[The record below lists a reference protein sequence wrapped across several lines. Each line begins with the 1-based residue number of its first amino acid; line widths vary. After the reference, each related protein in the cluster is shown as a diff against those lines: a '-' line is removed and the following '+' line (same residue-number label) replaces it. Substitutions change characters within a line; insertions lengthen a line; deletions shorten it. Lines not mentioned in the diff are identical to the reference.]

1 MINESGYCNATA
13 NFHFSQAVSMP
24 ALYQAWRKVR
34 ANRGAAGVDAIS
46 LSEFESQLT
55 ANLQELARSLQSGA
69 YQPLPAR
76 FVTVVKENGK
86 ERELGILTVRDR
98 VAQRAVLDVIEPLL
112 ERHFM
117 DCSFA
122 FRQGRNVEMAVQRMI
137 AARANG
143 FWWTVESDVQDFF
156 GSIDQRLLLQEICQ
170 LVPDEKLL
178 ALLRA
183 WLDAGALEQAG
194 GAGTN
199 IWRQGREVWAG
210 ARMFVR
216 ENVNQTVDTYIAQS
230 LGLDQEASLLTDE
243 PLPLPPALHDDGSH
257 SGFDLQASTQ
267 QRARRAAVKRFF
279 QDGALLALSQRAVLG
294 RILSAKVLGLGGLAV
309 GAALL
314 APKSRGLYRQY
325 FQTPLGTLQGAPLSP
340 LLANFYMT
348 PFDREFTSQGFRLI
362 RYCDDFVAQC
372 RTEEE
377 AQAALRAAERC
388 LAGRRLRLHPDKT
401 RIVSPDGEF
410 EFLGY
415 GFKSN
420 GQVEPPPSVP
430 EQMARRIR
438 ELAYR
443 ARFRMPGIKDG
454 GRAKS

>member
-1 MINESGYCNATA
+1 MINENNYFGADA
-13 NFHFSQAVSMP
+13 NSHFSRAAAVP

-55 ANLQELARSLQSGA
+55 ANLQELARSLRSGA

-76 FVTVVKENGK
+76 FVTITKENGK

-122 FRQGRNVEMAVQRMI
+122 FRQGRNVEMAVQQMI

-156 GSIDQRLLLQEICQ
+156 GSIDRRLMLQEVGRV
-170 LVPDEKLL
+170 VPDEKLL

-183 WLDAGALEQAG
+183 WLDAGALEQPSG
-194 GAGTN
+194 GAGAN
-199 IWRQGREVWAG
+199 IRRQGQEAWAG
-210 ARMFVR
+210 VRLFVR
-216 ENVNQTVDTYIAQS
+216 ENINQSMDDYLAQS
-230 LGLDQEASLLTDE
+230 LGLDQDASFLTDE
-243 PLPLPPALHDDGSH
+243 ALPASTELPGVGGNSLP
-257 SGFDLQASTQ
+257 DLQASAQ
-267 QRARRAAVKRFF
+267 QRTRRAAVKRLF

-314 APKSRGLYRQY
+314 APKARKLYRQY
-325 FQTPLGTLQGAPLSP
+325 FQTQLGTLQGAPLSP
-340 LLANFYMT
+340 LLTNFYMT
-348 PFDREFTSQGFRLI
+348 PFDRELTAQGFRLI
-362 RYCDDFVAQC
+362 RYCDDFVIQC
-372 RTEEE
+372 RTEAE
-377 AQAALRAAERC
+377 AQEALQGAEKA
-388 LAGRRLRLHPDKT
+388 LGKRRLRLHPEKT
-401 RIVSPDGEF
+401 RIIAPDGEF

-415 GFKSN
+415 GFKHN
-420 GQVEPPPSVP
+420 GQIITPPTVP
-430 EQMARRIR
+430 EQMARQINA
-438 ELAYR
+438 LARR
-443 ARFRMPGIKDG
+443 AARWR
-454 GRAKS
+454 KSS

>member
-1 MINESGYCNATA
+1 MINESSYFRATA
-13 NFHFSQAVSMP
+13 NSHFSRAASVP

-46 LSEFESQLT
+46 LSEFESQLA

-76 FVTVVKENGK
+76 FVTITKENGK

-98 VAQRAVLDVIEPLL
+98 IAQRAVLDGIEPLL

-156 GSIDQRLLLQEICQ
+156 GSIDRRLLLQEIGRI
-170 LVPDEKLL
+170 VPDEKLL

-183 WLDAGALEQAG
+183 WLEAGALEQTS
-194 GAGTN
+194 GASTN
-199 IWRQGREVWAG
+199 IWRQGQEAWAG
-210 ARMFVR
+210 VRMFVR
-216 ENVNQTVDTYIAQS
+216 ENVNQSVDTYLAQS
-230 LGLDQEASLLTDE
+230 LGLDQDANFLTDE
-243 PLPLPPALHDDGSH
+243 PLPLTPDPRDDGSN
-257 SGFDLQASTQ
+257 SVLDLQASTQ
-267 QRARRAAVKRFF
+267 QSARRAAVKRLF

-314 APKSRGLYRQY
+314 APKARELYRQY
-325 FQTPLGTLQGAPLSP
+325 FQTQLGTLQGAPLSP
-340 LLANFYMT
+340 LLTNFYMT
-348 PFDREFTSQGFRLI
+348 PFDRQFTSQGFRLI

-377 AQAALRAAERC
+377 AQAALRAAEQA
-388 LAGRRLRLHPDKT
+388 LAERRLRMHPDKT
-401 RIVSPDGEF
+401 RIVPPRGEF

-415 GFKSN
+415 GFKSD
-420 GQVEPPPSVP
+420 GHVEPPPSVP
-430 EQMARRIR
+430 EQMARQIR
-438 ELAYR
+438 ELARR
-443 ARFRMPGIKDG
+443 ARFRMPGIKG
-454 GRAKS
+454 NRRAKF

>member
-1 MINESGYCNATA
+1 M
-13 NFHFSQAVSMP
+13 
-24 ALYQAWRKVR
+24 R
-34 ANRGAAGVDAIS
+34 
-46 LSEFESQLT
+46 
-55 ANLQELARSLQSGA
+55 SGA

-76 FVTVVKENGK
+76 FVTVIKENGK

-122 FRQGRNVEMAVQRMI
+122 FRPGRNVEMAVQRMI

-156 GSIDQRLLLQEICQ
+156 GSIDQRLMLQEIGR

-183 WLDAGALEQAG
+183 WLDAGALEQTS
-194 GAGTN
+194 GAGAN
-199 IWRQGREVWAG
+199 IWRQGQEVWAG
-210 ARMFVR
+210 VRMFVR
-216 ENVNQTVDTYIAQS
+216 ENVTQSVDTYIAQS
-230 LGLDQEASLLTDE
+230 LGLDQDASLLTDE
-243 PLPLPPALHDDGSH
+243 SLPLTPDLHDDGSN
-257 SGFDLQASTQ
+257 SLSDLQASTQ
-267 QRARRAAVKRFF
+267 QRARRAAVKRLF

-314 APKSRGLYRQY
+314 APKARELYRQY
-325 FQTPLGTLQGAPLSP
+325 FQTQLGTLQGAPLSP
-340 LLANFYMT
+340 LLTNFYMT
-348 PFDREFTSQGFRLI
+348 PFDREFTAQGFRLI

-372 RTEEE
+372 RTEAE
-377 AQAALRAAERC
+377 AQAALRAAELC
-388 LAGRRLRLHPDKT
+388 LSGRRLRMHPEKT
-401 RIVSPDGEF
+401 RIVPPDGKF

-415 GFKSN
+415 GFRSN

-438 ELAYR
+438 ELARR
-443 ARFRMPGIKDG
+443 ARYRMPGIKG
-454 GRAKS
+454 GRRAKF